1 MRRVNTSVS
10 SHTILNESWKRMGK
24 GLGEEEKEP
33 GNGREGSGRRRGG
46 AWEMKRKGLGEEGEK
61 YR

>member
-1 MRRVNTSVS
+1 
-10 SHTILNESWKRMGK
+10 MGK

-46 AWEMKRKGLGEEGEK
+46 AWEMKRKGRLKCIMPGIFLVLSSVLDST
-61 YR
+61 